1 MHIKRS
7 LEKNDPFLQQSN
19 FTLVIFI
26 VYTPKEFSYFFV
38 TIGLFISMTW
48 LIQFQN
54 VTSQGQFQKVM
65 VTMSPNM
72 DEKNFSFDP

>member
-1 MHIKRS
+1 MHSKRS

-26 VYTPKEFSYFFV
+26 VYTLKEFSYFFV
-38 TIGLFISMTW
+38 SIGLFISMTW

>member
-7 LEKNDPFLQQSN
+7 LEKNDLFLQQSN

-26 VYTPKEFSYFFV
+26 VYTLKEFSYFFV

>member
-7 LEKNDPFLQQSN
+7 LEKNDLFLQHSN

-26 VYTPKEFSYFFV
+26 VYTLKEFSYFFV